1 MYARGASSHQGN
13 VRESLFCSCAFNRVH
28 VQSSFTLS
36 SGILLWVLFYG
47 PVLRCGTLAR
57 HFQVVERGV
66 DDSGDAHNYSVG
78 SEGHGQPAYT
88 PTPRAPSFDG
98 DGDGSGGAQGT
109 RRSLR
114 LDGGSA
120 AGRATTASGVAQ
132 RRPRAFDGVEHD
144 LLGAWAA
151 AQAERLLAGAAAAHA
166 AAERAALASAA
177 AVERANATALA
188 ACAVQA
194 EADDSVP
201 AAEQAACAAATAAVQ
216 EAVARDTLAQAAAAA
231 ALALSVEAAA
241 ARAELSDAAQLHRG
255 THRPGRVSFYIKV
268 NHSDAANPGVP
279 YEDAGQR
286 RRGHSW
292 GGLVAL
298 HSADYGQRSGF
309 DARGDPS
316 ATTRREGQR
325 ARNGT
330 SGDGGGS
337 SSSSSAAARS
347 SSSSDPFEAFGYF
360 ASPGADWSLGASSG
374 AFGEPPPGGGRG
386 GNLGAARRPCASG
399 VACPSDR
406 VQNDD
411 DDVVADSLLASDNA
425 THRNGTNATATSA
438 AAAAAARRR
447 RVGERMPRVLVGVS
461 VGADMRHGTD
471 FLVAPDELVHPVAPS
486 AVDPASALRRTA
498 SGAAHAT
505 SSGDALG
512 GLPVFHPHVQQ
523 RRWYKVDVFLDWR
536 RGLYTV
542 KKRRGHRGTWNRQ
555 RNETNVGSESEEE
568 KERDP
573 RLVNHTSS
581 HVCNHQKQQ
590 QRFALSLSKSSSRS
604 VLHVHMSVVL
614 STPP

>member
-1 MYARGASSHQGN
+1 
-13 VRESLFCSCAFNRVH
+13 
-28 VQSSFTLS
+28 
-36 SGILLWVLFYG
+36 
-47 PVLRCGTLAR
+47 
-57 HFQVVERGV
+57 
-66 DDSGDAHNYSVG
+66 
-78 SEGHGQPAYT
+78 
-88 PTPRAPSFDG
+88 
-98 DGDGSGGAQGT
+98 
-109 RRSLR
+109 
-114 LDGGSA
+114 
-120 AGRATTASGVAQ
+120 
-132 RRPRAFDGVEHD
+132 
-144 LLGAWAA
+144 
-151 AQAERLLAGAAAAHA
+151 LLAGAAAAHA

-216 EAVARDTLAQAAAAA
+216 AAVARDTLAQAAAAA

-374 AFGEPPPGGGRG
+374 AFGEPPPGGGWG

-411 DDVVADSLLASDNA
+411 DDSLLASDNA

-542 KKRRGHRGTWNRQ
+542 KKREGIEERGTDDATRPTSV
-555 RNETNVGSESEEE
+555 RKAKKKKKETRALSTTHLVMCATTKNNSSDFLFLSFSLKLKLSLCLARAYICGSVHPSVIH
-568 KERDP
+568 RLTCARARVVARIRSAWTTSGWCTARRSTP
-573 RLVNHTSS
+573 RLT
-581 HVCNHQKQQ
+581 
-590 QRFALSLSKSSSRS
+590 RTR
-604 VLHVHMSVVL
+604 
-614 STPP
+614 